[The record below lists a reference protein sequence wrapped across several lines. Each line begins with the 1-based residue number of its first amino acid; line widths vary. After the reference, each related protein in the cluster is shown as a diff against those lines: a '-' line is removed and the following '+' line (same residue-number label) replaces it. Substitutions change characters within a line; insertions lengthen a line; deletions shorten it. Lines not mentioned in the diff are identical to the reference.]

1 MRMSRPVVFL
11 VETWERKRRLRSIF
25 REYVANEE
33 L

>member
-11 VETWERKRRLRSIF
+11 VEMWERKGRLRPLF
-25 REYVANEE
+25 REYVPNEE